1 MDWTP
6 ENVGTLSRLVDGGL
20 SANEIAV
27 AMETTRNTI
36 IARIHRTGLKL
47 KTPPTP
53 AWDEESATALRLAIQ
68 EGLGIAAAARRLV
81 RSTNSVRA
89 KAERM
94 GLHFGHAAGVPIP
107 RAPSPEKVVIP
118 MPVPAPQEPAGR
130 PLGYSLVELPAKGC
144 KFPLDLASADVMM
157 CGEPRGLDDPAYC
170 PKCRARAS
178 YPITK
183 TSNQQMRS
191 LRRYTQ

>member
-6 ENVGTLSRLVDGGL
+6 ENVGTLSRLVDDGL

-27 AMETTRNTI
+27 AMETTRNTV

-68 EGLGIAAAARRLV
+68 EGLGIAATARRLV

-94 GLHFGHAAGVPIP
+94 GLHFGHATGVPIP
-107 RAPSPEKVVIP
+107 RAPSPEKVIIP
-118 MPVPAPQEPAGR
+118 MPVPAPQEPATA
-130 PLGYSLVELPAKGC
+130 LGGYDLLDLPRNGC
-144 KFPLDLASADVMM
+144 HWPLDLSGAPFQKS
-157 CGEPRGLDDPAYC
+157 
-170 PKCRARAS
+170 
-178 YPITK
+178 
-183 TSNQQMRS
+183 SNQLQRS
-191 LRRYTQ
+191 LRKFIG

>member
-6 ENVGTLSRLVDGGL
+6 ENVGTLSRLVDDGL
-20 SANEIAV
+20 SAKDIAV
-27 AMETTRNTI
+27 AMETTRNTV

-68 EGLGIAAAARRLV
+68 EGLGIAATARRLI

-94 GLHFGHAAGVPIP
+94 GLHFGHATGVPIP
-107 RAPSPEKVVIP
+107 RVPPPEKVVIP
-118 MPVPAPQEPAGR
+118 MPALAPQEPATA
-130 PLGYSLVELPAKGC
+130 PEGYDLLDLPRNGC
-144 KFPLDLASADVMM
+144 KWPLDLASADVRM
-157 CGEPRGLDDPAYC
+157 CGKQAVHKSSYC
-170 PKCRARAS
+170 KAHRLTSGAPFQ
-178 YPITK
+178 K
-183 TSNQQMRS
+183 TSNQLARS
-191 LRRYTQ
+191 LRKFL